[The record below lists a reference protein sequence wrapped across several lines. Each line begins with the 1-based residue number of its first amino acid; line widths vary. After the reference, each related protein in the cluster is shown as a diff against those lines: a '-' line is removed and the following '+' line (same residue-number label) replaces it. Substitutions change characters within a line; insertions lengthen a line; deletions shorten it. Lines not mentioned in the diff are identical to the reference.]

1 MIFYTYLWLREDGTP
16 YYVGK
21 GSGRR
26 ATRKRR
32 GSPPRDR
39 ILVQDF
45 ISEAEAF
52 EAEKI
57 LIAYYGR
64 KDIGTGTLI
73 NLNDGGE
80 GGMSGYV
87 MPEERKEKLR
97 KSMRGNKY
105 CLGITHSEAWKKDQS
120 DRMLG
125 HPVSEETKEKIGLA
139 NTGNKYAIGCIRSLE
154 ERSTISNKMKE
165 IWAQRKAHAASSS
178 L

>member
-1 MIFYTYLWLREDGTP
+1 MFYTYLWLREDGTP

-32 GSPPRDR
+32 GSPTKDR
-39 ILVQDF
+39 IIVQDF
-45 ISEAEAF
+45 LSEAEAF

-64 KDIGTGTLI
+64 KDIGTGILI

-87 MPEERKEKLR
+87 MTIE
-97 KSMRGNKY
+97 
-105 CLGITHSEAWKKDQS
+105 H
-120 DRMLG
+120 
-125 HPVSEETKEKIGLA
+125 KEKIRKTLF
-139 NTGNKYAIGCIRSLE
+139 GNKRSQGVKHTTEWKQAQSKRLLGHTVSEVTKQLISSANEGNKHSAGCVRSLA
-154 ERSTISNKMKE
+154 EREIISQKMKAV
-165 IWAQRKAHAASSS
+165 WAQRKAHAATTSV
-178 L
+178 